1 MSEANDIERVIHA
14 LSTVPEKSLLIV
26 EISNEVTD
34 KKGALDYDKLIDRQ
48 REVNLAV
55 AEAKAYVQATQ
66 KAVQALKNMPARKG
80 GY

>member
-1 MSEANDIERVIHA
+1 MSEANDIERVTHA

-26 EISNEVTD
+26 EIANEVTD
-34 KKGALDYDKLIDRQ
+34 KKGALDFDKLIDRQ

>member
-26 EISNEVTD
+26 EIANEVTD
-34 KKGALDYDKLIDRQ
+34 KKGAIVFDKLVDRQ
-48 REVNLAV
+48 PEVNLAV
-55 AEAKAYVQATQ
+55 AEAKAYVQGTQ
-66 KAVQALKNMPARKG
+66 KAIQALKSMPARKG

>member
-1 MSEANDIERVIHA
+1 MSEANDIERVTHA

-26 EISNEVTD
+26 EIANEVTD

-66 KAVQALKNMPARKG
+66 KAVQALKNVPARKG

>member
-1 MSEANDIERVIHA
+1 MSEADDIERVIHA
-14 LSTVPEKSLLIV
+14 LNTVPEKSLLIV
-26 EISNEVTD
+26 EIANEVTD

-55 AEAKAYVQATQ
+55 VEAKAYVQATQ
-66 KAVQALKNMPARKG
+66 KAVEALKNLPARKG